1 MTLLGALPLRGRS
14 NSEPLASADNLK
26 KWMGKILDHRRRT
39 KSESGLTDVGA
50 SDGSTAVPD
59 FVPIL
64 SNHHLVDIDPR
75 IMICNGTLKKAFTNH
90 TLEGILDQAEKLHC
104 KPKDLFACVEKFK
117 PQDFDLNRETAILA
131 EVAETGYRMYI
142 KSLLFFP
149 SGPKTKPNG
158 AEDLSRHYL

>member
-1 MTLLGALPLRGRS
+1 M
-14 NSEPLASADNLK
+14 
-26 KWMGKILDHRRRT
+26 DHRRRT

-131 EVAETGYRMYI
+131 EVAETVSFFVGLQDVYKI
-142 KSLLFFP
+142 SLIF
-149 SGPKTKPNG
+149 SVRSEN
-158 AEDLSRHYL
+158 